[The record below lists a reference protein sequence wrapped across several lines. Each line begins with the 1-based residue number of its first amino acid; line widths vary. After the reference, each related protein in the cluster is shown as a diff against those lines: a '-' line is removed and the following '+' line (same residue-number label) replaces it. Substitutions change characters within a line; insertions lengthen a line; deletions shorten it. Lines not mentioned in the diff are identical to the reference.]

1 MNKNWLSRPTLPTPI
16 AQRLGQFHPLVAQL
30 LYNRGI
36 DSLASAEAYLAARL
50 PEGCDPLLLPD
61 MDKAIGLI
69 QSALAGR
76 QAIAIY
82 GDYDVD
88 GVTASALLAQVL
100 RAYGADPLVYIPNR
114 FEEGYG
120 LNKDALSELKSQGIE
135 LVITV
140 DCGIRSTAEAQHAA
154 DIGLKLII
162 TDHHHLGEHLP
173 PALAV
178 INPKREDSSYPE
190 KMLAGVGVAFKLAQ
204 ALWQALGEPNGLQ
217 KKDLLDLVALGT
229 VADIAPLSGENR
241 ALVYWGLKSLRQS
254 LRPGIQ
260 ALCAVSQTKQD
271 DISATTIGFVLGPRL
286 NAAGRLDSAL
296 AAYELLTTADPA
308 RAKELADGL
317 DSQNKERQELTR
329 AITERAKELAL
340 QNWVDALPPILFAAD
355 ESFNEGV
362 VGLAAS
368 RLMNEFY
375 RPSFVAAR
383 HAGIVKGSARS
394 IPEFHVT
401 EALDACADLLDRHG
415 GHAAAA
421 GFSLPEQNL
430 PALIEKLTAY
440 ANQQFADQDL
450 RQTLLIDAFCQP
462 EDLSLELFQQISQL
476 EPYGYGNPQPV
487 FAMQAVTPFA
497 VRTMGRDNDHL
508 KLVFR
513 DAQGRYLDA
522 VGWRMGKD
530 ALQMQGKLD
539 VAFGL
544 EINEWQGK
552 RSLQLNLKD
561 VRNSSL

>member
-1 MNKNWLSRPTLPTPI
+1 MKKNWLLRPTMPTPI
-16 AQRLGQFHPLVAQL
+16 AQRLGRFHPLVAQL

-36 DSLASAEAYLAARL
+36 DSLSSAEAYLAARL
-50 PEGCDPLLLPD
+50 PDGCDPLLLPD
-61 MDKAIGLI
+61 MDKAVGLI
-69 QSALAGR
+69 QNALVSR

-88 GVTASALLAQVL
+88 GVTASALLSQVL
-100 RAYGADPLVYIPNR
+100 RAYGNTPLVYIPNR

-120 LNKDALSELKSQGIE
+120 LNKDALSELKGKGIE

-140 DCGIRSTAEAQHAA
+140 DCGIRSIAEAQHAA

-204 ALWQALGEPNGLQ
+204 AMWQMLGEPNGGLQ

-254 LRPGIQ
+254 QRPGIQ
-260 ALCAVSQTKQD
+260 ALCAVSQTNQAE
-271 DISATTIGFVLGPRL
+271 ITATSIGFVLGPRL

-296 AAYELLTTADPA
+296 AAYELLTTTDPT
-308 RAKELADGL
+308 RAKELAESL

-329 AITERAKELAL
+329 SITERAKELAL
-340 QNWVDALPPILFAAD
+340 QNWVDTLPPILFAAD

-375 RPSFVAAR
+375 RPSFVAAH
-383 HAGIVKGSARS
+383 HAGVVKGSARS

-401 EALDACADLLDRHG
+401 EALDACAELLERHG

-421 GFSLPEQNL
+421 GFSLQAQNL

-440 ANQQFADQDL
+440 AAQQFAQQDL

-513 DAQGRYLDA
+513 DGQGRFLDA

-552 RSLQLNLKD
+552 KSLQLNLKD
-561 VRNSSL
+561 VRVS